1 MPVIV
6 TDVDDSALVAA
17 MAGKDPA
24 GLDGAYR
31 RYADSLYAYARSLT
45 GDRHAAA
52 DIVHDTFLLASQHA
66 GQLRDPSRLRPW
78 LYAIARNEGMRQ
90 ARRQSKHAPLEAAP
104 DIAAD
109 TIDMASAVRSAE
121 IAELVRSAMA
131 GLSGGD
137 REVAELAIRHQMAV
151 NEIAAVLDVPVNHA
165 HAKLSRAREQ
175 LVVALG
181 ALLVA
186 RRHTGECRQLSGL
199 LQAWDGQLNP
209 LLRKRLHR
217 HIDLCPICSDTRSKR
232 LNPAVLLSSYA
243 GLPFVVAPELRRTN
257 LAVPTPK
264 WREDTGFPEQTE
276 VTKRPPSVSAFVAG
290 AIAVIL
296 VFGGGAALLSIEP
309 KLVREPAVLPSMT
322 TSPETPSASPSP
334 VATTPS
340 AASPSARPSTG
351 PPGLSFDAT
360 ATATCVSPSGAYT
373 LTVTAMANANLSSAT
388 LTRVGMSTPPQDMTV
403 SGKKA
408 QLTFT
413 ANQLNAQ
420 ITWRVSIRAQDGRSL
435 AGPNQTTKHPCFP

>member
-1 MPVIV
+1 
-6 TDVDDSALVAA
+6 

-90 ARRQSKHAPLEAAP
+90 ARRQAKHAPLEAAP

-131 GLSGGD
+131 GLSAGD
-137 REVAELAIRHQMAV
+137 REVAELAIRHQMAA
-151 NEIAAVLDVPVNHA
+151 NEIAGVLDVPVNHA

-186 RRHTGECRQLSGL
+186 RRHTGECKQLSGL

-243 GLPFVVAPELRRTN
+243 GLPFVVAPDLRRTN

-264 WREDTGFPEQTE
+264 WREDTGFPEQPE
-276 VTKRPPSVSAFVAG
+276 LTKRPPSVPAFVAA
-290 AIAVIL
+290 AIGVIL
-296 VFGGGAALLSIEP
+296 IFGGGAALLSIEP

-322 TSPETPSASPSP
+322 TSPEEPTPSPVVASPSL
-334 VATTPS
+334 S
-340 AASPSARPSTG
+340 AKPSTG
-351 PPGLSFDAT
+351 PPGLSFDAN
-360 ATATCVSPSGAYT
+360 ATATCVSPSGVYT

-388 LTRVGMSTPPQDMTV
+388 LTRVGTSTPAQDMTV
-403 SGKKA
+403 TGKKA

-420 ITWRVSIRAQDGRSL
+420 ITWRVAIRAQDGRSL
-435 AGPNQTTKHPCFP
+435 VGPNQTTKHPCFP